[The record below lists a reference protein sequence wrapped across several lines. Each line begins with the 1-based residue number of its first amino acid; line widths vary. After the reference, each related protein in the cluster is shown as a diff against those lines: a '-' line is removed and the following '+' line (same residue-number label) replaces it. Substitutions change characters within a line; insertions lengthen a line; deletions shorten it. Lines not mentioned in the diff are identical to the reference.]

1 MEDIRPQFEY
11 NTDTKKKQDDTDIP
25 YERQISK
32 LENSGTV
39 QEESRLYSSFNS
51 ANVQDINLDSQP
63 PVVDEEDPDEGLKFQ
78 EVPESNEKKRDIE
91 IHKIDEQDE
100 EDDDEDEIVRKNNL
114 GDSNYT
120 STDMLRGSQANN
132 SLMNSNMMSMAS
144 GDFIRRVD
152 DMSDLGASGMQQVNL
167 LGDSEHTNIGL
178 ASSYRPEVDDLAIE

>member
-63 PVVDEEDPDEGLKFQ
+63 PVVDEEDPDEGLKYQ
-78 EVPESNEKKRDIE
+78 VVPESNEKKRDIE

-167 LGDSEHTNIGL
+167 LGDSEHTDIGL